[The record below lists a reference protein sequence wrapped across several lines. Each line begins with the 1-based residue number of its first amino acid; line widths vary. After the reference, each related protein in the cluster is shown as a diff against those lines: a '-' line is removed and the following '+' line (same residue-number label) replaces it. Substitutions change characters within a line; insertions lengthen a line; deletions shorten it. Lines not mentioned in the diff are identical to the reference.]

1 MFLNEILMLPHKF
14 CIAPM
19 IDYTD
24 RHCRYFFRK
33 LTKKAFLYSEMVVS
47 DAIVYGDKDFFLKF
61 DESEHSVALQ
71 IAGSNPQNLSY
82 AAKCGEDYGYDE
94 INFNLGC
101 PSKRV
106 QEGNFG
112 ACLMND
118 LDLVETCLT
127 AMMKSVSI
135 PVTVKCRIGLD
146 DDDPYEV
153 LPIMIERLKTIG
165 IKTII
170 IHARKAILNG
180 LDPKKNRE
188 IPPLDYDLVRLIK
201 RKWPELNL
209 VLNGGINSI
218 EQGKKELNSNQHDP
232 DGVMMGRA
240 AYIDPFL
247 LTNIDHVFYKEKK
260 INHSRFDI
268 VREMI
273 PYIESEIANGTYI
286 NHITRHMLGL
296 FHGVK
301 GAKFWRSYL
310 SENAPKRKNDI
321 NVIKE
326 ALIKIEEIQKEVA

>member
-1 MFLNEILMLPHKF
+1 MLHKF

-33 LTKKAFLYSEMVVS
+33 LTKNAFLYSEMVVS
-47 DAIVYGDKDFFLKF
+47 EAIVYGDKDFFLKF
-61 DESEHSVALQ
+61 DEAEHPVALQ
-71 IAGSNPQNLSY
+71 IAGSNPKNLSY
-82 AAKCGEDYGYDE
+82 AAKCGEDFGYDE

-118 LDLVETCLT
+118 MDLVEDCLGS
-127 AMMKSVSI
+127 MIKSVSV

-146 DDDPYEV
+146 EDDPYDV
-153 LPIMIERLKTIG
+153 LPSMIERLSSIG

-218 EQGKKELNSNQHDP
+218 EQAKKELNSNQYDP
-232 DGVMMGRA
+232 DGIMMGRA
-240 AYIDPFL
+240 AYIDPFI
-247 LTNIDHVFYKEKK
+247 LTNIDNVFYKDKK
-260 INHSRFDI
+260 LDHSRFDI

-273 PYIESEIANGTYI
+273 PYIESEIAKGTYL

-301 GAKFWRSYL
+301 GAKFWRSHL
-310 SENAPKRKNDI
+310 SENAPKRKTDI

>member
-1 MFLNEILMLPHKF
+1 MLSHKF

-24 RHCRYFFRK
+24 RDCRYFFRK
-33 LTKKAFLYSEMVVS
+33 LTKKAFLYSEMVVA

-61 DESEHSVALQ
+61 NDSEHSVALQ
-71 IAGSNPQNLSY
+71 IAGSNPKNLSY

-118 LDLVETCLT
+118 LDLVESCLT
-127 AMMKSVSI
+127 SMIKSVNI
-135 PVTVKCRIGLD
+135 PVTVKCRIGID
-146 DDDPYEV
+146 EDDPYVV
-153 LPIMIERLKTIG
+153 LPIMIERLKKIG

-180 LDPKKNRE
+180 LDPKENRE

-201 RKWPELNL
+201 RKWPDLNL
-209 VLNGGINSI
+209 VLNGGVNSI
-218 EQGKKELNSNQHDP
+218 EQAKKELNSNKHDP

-247 LTNIDHVFYKEKK
+247 LKNIDHIFFDEKK
-260 INHSRFDI
+260 RDQTRFDI
-268 VREMI
+268 VKEMI
-273 PYIESEIANGTYI
+273 PYIETEISCGVYL

-301 GAKFWRSYL
+301 GAKLWRSYL

-326 ALIKIEEIQKEVA
+326 ALIKIEEVQKEVV

>member
-1 MFLNEILMLPHKF
+1 MLHKF

-33 LTKKAFLYSEMVVS
+33 LTKNAFLYSEMVVS
-47 DAIVYGDKDFFLKF
+47 EAIVYGDKDFFLKF
-61 DESEHSVALQ
+61 DESEHPVALQ
-71 IAGSNPQNLSY
+71 IAGSNPKNLSY
-82 AAKCGEDYGYDE
+82 AAKCGEDFGYDE

-101 PSKRV
+101 PSKKV

-118 LDLVETCLT
+118 MDLVEDCLGSMIKT
-127 AMMKSVSI
+127 VSV

-153 LPIMIERLKTIG
+153 LPAMIERLNSIG

-201 RKWPELNL
+201 RKWPELIL

-218 EQGKKELNSNQHDP
+218 EKAKKELNSNQYDP
-232 DGVMMGRA
+232 DGIMMGRA
-240 AYIDPFL
+240 AYIDPFI
-247 LTNIDHVFYKEKK
+247 LTNIDNVFYKDKK

-301 GAKFWRSYL
+301 GAKVWRSYL
-310 SENAPKRKNDI
+310 SENAPKRKSDI

>member
-1 MFLNEILMLPHKF
+1 
-14 CIAPM
+14 M

-33 LTKKAFLYSEMVVS
+33 LTKNAFLYSEMVVS
-47 DAIVYGDKDFFLKF
+47 EAIVYGDKDFFLKF
-61 DESEHSVALQ
+61 DESEHPVALQ
-71 IAGSNPQNLSY
+71 IAGSNPKNLSY
-82 AAKCGEDYGYDE
+82 AAKCGEDFGYDE

-101 PSKRV
+101 PSKKV

-118 LDLVETCLT
+118 MDLVEDCLGS
-127 AMMKSVSI
+127 MIKSVSV

-153 LPIMIERLKTIG
+153 LPAMIERLNSIG

-218 EQGKKELNSNQHDP
+218 EKAKKELNSNQYDP
-232 DGVMMGRA
+232 DGIMMGRA
-240 AYIDPFL
+240 AYIAVSYTH
-247 LTNIDHVFYKEKK
+247 LTLPTK
-260 INHSRFDI
+260 
-268 VREMI
+268 
-273 PYIESEIANGTYI
+273 A
-286 NHITRHMLGL
+286 
-296 FHGVK
+296 
-301 GAKFWRSYL
+301 
-310 SENAPKRKNDI
+310 
-321 NVIKE
+321 
-326 ALIKIEEIQKEVA
+326 

>member
-1 MFLNEILMLPHKF
+1 
-14 CIAPM
+14 
-19 IDYTD
+19 
-24 RHCRYFFRK
+24 
-33 LTKKAFLYSEMVVS
+33 
-47 DAIVYGDKDFFLKF
+47 
-61 DESEHSVALQ
+61 
-71 IAGSNPQNLSY
+71 
-82 AAKCGEDYGYDE
+82 
-94 INFNLGC
+94 
-101 PSKRV
+101 
-106 QEGNFG
+106 
-112 ACLMND
+112 MND
-118 LDLVETCLT
+118 MDLVEDCLGS
-127 AMMKSVSI
+127 MIKSVSV
-135 PVTVKCRIGLD
+135 PVTVKCRIGID

-153 LPIMIERLKTIG
+153 LPAMFERLNSIG

-218 EQGKKELNSNQHDP
+218 EQGEKELNFNQHDP

-240 AYIDPFL
+240 AYTDPFL
-247 LTNIDHVFYKEKK
+247 LTNVDHVFYEEQKK
-260 INHSRFDI
+260 DYSRFDI

-273 PYIESEIANGTYI
+273 PYIESEIAKGVYI
-286 NHITRHMLGL
+286 NNITRHMLGL

-301 GAKFWRSYL
+301 GAKFWRSHL
-310 SENAPKRKNDI
+310 SENAPKRKQDI